1 MGFAE
6 SRYDG
11 WLDKYF
17 VDKADRGTIIEL
29 GCGWGDDTSF
39 LSKTECRLIS
49 CDYSEE
55 ALRNVKE
62 RYPAV
67 TVNRFDLRD
76 SFPFEN
82 TMADIVVASLC
93 LHFFADSD
101 MRRIL
106 AEVRR
111 VIKPDGLFLCRLNS
125 ENGRMRGIVGETKLA
140 PGLYMTKDGLK
151 RFYTEDMIKN
161 VFVGWEINCIREYE
175 TEKFSKNKYLFELEM
190 KP

>member
-39 LSKTECRLIS
+39 LSKTGCRLIS

-161 VFVGWEINCIREYE
+161 VFVGWEINYIREYE